1 MQIYLIR
8 HGQTAG
14 NALRRY
20 IGSTDQPLTPEGAEG
35 AKAAGARRS
44 VRSVFV
50 TPLVR
55 TQQTARIL
63 FPDAEQTVVP
73 ALREM
78 DFGDFEDRSFEDMK
92 DDPAYR
98 AWVEGGCL
106 APCPN
111 GESVLE
117 FSGSM
122 PAFWGASARCR
133 RKRGG
138 VFSWYTAGRS
148 WRSCH
153 ASQGRRSP
161 ISTPSR
167 RTAAGMHAGSLWR
180 RESRFCWMRGA
191 LSACRRS
198 FHEGTIQSDDK
209 RV

>member
-20 IGSTDQPLTPEGAEG
+20 IGSTDQPLTPEGMEG

-98 AWVEGGCL
+98 AWVDGGCL

-117 FSGSM
+117 FSNRVYAGFLECVRAL
-122 PAFWGASARCR
+122 PEETR
-133 RKRGG
+133 RA
-138 VFSWYTAGRS
+138 VF
-148 WRSCH
+148 

-209 RV
+209 RVRP

>member
-44 VRSVFV
+44 VQSVFV

-55 TQQTARIL
+55 TQQTACIL

-98 AWVEGGCL
+98 AWVDGG
-106 APCPN
+106 
-111 GESVLE
+111 
-117 FSGSM
+117 
-122 PAFWGASARCR
+122 
-133 RKRGG
+133 
-138 VFSWYTAGRS
+138 
-148 WRSCH
+148 
-153 ASQGRRSP
+153 
-161 ISTPSR
+161 
-167 RTAAGMHAGSLWR
+167 
-180 RESRFCWMRGA
+180 
-191 LSACRRS
+191 
-198 FHEGTIQSDDK
+198 
-209 RV
+209 

>member
-98 AWVEGGCL
+98 AWVDGGCL

-117 FSGSM
+117 FSNRVYAGFLECVRALPEETRRAVFVVHGGTIMALMSRLAR
-122 PAFWGASARCR
+122 PKIAYFDAFAANC
-133 RKRGG
+133 GG
-138 VFSWYTAGRS
+138 Y
-148 WRSCH
+148 
-153 ASQGRRSP
+153 
-161 ISTPSR
+161 
-167 RTAAGMHAGSLWR
+167 
-180 RESRFCWMRGA
+180 
-191 LSACRRS
+191 ACRLS
-198 FHEGTIQSDDK
+198 MEEGKPVLLDARRFERLPEELS
-209 RV
+209 